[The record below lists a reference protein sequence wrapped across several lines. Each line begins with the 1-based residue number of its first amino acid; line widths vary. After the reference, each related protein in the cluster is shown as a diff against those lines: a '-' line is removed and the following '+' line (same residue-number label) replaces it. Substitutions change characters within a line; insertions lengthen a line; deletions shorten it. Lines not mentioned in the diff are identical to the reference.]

1 MCSAINRAIGEVAL
15 HLIYPLYRESRVSQH
30 HSTSQENRSTGSRVR
45 KWLEAETDLE
55 PGVLLKLQ
63 FLIEF

>member
-15 HLIYPLYRESRVSQH
+15 HFVYPLYGRVASP
-30 HSTSQENRSTGSRVR
+30 STTARVKR
-45 KWLEAETDLE
+45 IAVPEVASGWLEAETDLE